1 MNTPSVKTL
10 SAIFGEKAKEAK
22 LFLTVDNTRT
32 IKTTAVDLLRSTCF
46 NPPGKRMVRL
56 TALNELGDF
65 HGVESLETVNGEYAE
80 YLNADD
86 TYAGTLIFWRGKY
99 RVQSVGD
106 FVETMERNGINFK

>member
-1 MNTPSVKTL
+1 MNTPSIKTL

-22 LFLTVDNTRT
+22 RILTVDNTLAINT
-32 IKTTAVDLLRSTCF
+32 PAVNALRLACF

-65 HGVESLETVNGEYAE
+65 HGVESIETVDGEYAE
-80 YLNADD
+80 YLNSGD

-99 RVQSVGD
+99 RVSTVGD
-106 FVETMERNGINFK
+106 FVETMERNGVNFK